1 MKVAILTDIHSNL
14 PALEAVLSAIDEAG
28 IERRWCLGDVVGYG
42 AQPDEC
48 TKLVSERCELSLVGN
63 HDLAVTGEIS
73 TEVFSA
79 SAAAAVEWTRANS
92 ADSTIDFLK
101 AQRPENTEH
110 EVGLYHASPRD
121 PVWEYVLA
129 VDQARECIAEQASRV
144 SFIGHSHVALWFSD
158 SDGPPGADGG
168 GQAEDGRVMDL
179 SEHRWLL
186 NPGQRGPASRRRSAR
201 RLAGAGHGRV
211 EGRLSP
217 RGLRHR
223 HGGGGDQGGG
233 PPRVAR
239 RPPLRG
245 PIMAPERARTGL
257 SGAPATI
264 AAMPNSLRPI
274 VLALF
279 LAAAAVGILGC
290 GGSSGPDPSISAQ
303 EAAVLSSKIDE
314 IQANVQVGS
323 CLVAADKTDDLIAD
337 VQELPSSVN
346 SDVKSALQNGAN
358 QLKILLADPTQCQGR
373 TTTSQTTT
381 STPSTT
387 ASTTTKTQPT
397 TTTRT
402 QTQPTTTTNT
412 STQGTTIGGNSGG
425 IGPGQMSPRSPKGE
439 LISDR
444 YRIEDRLGSGGMST
458 VFRATDTILERTVA
472 VKILAEHLS
481 DDDRFVAR
489 FRREA
494 LAVAK
499 LVHPNIVQVYDTGN
513 DGGQY
518 YIVMEYVRG
527 RSGAQLLQAEG
538 KLDPETSVE
547 IGVQACAGLD
557 YAHRHGI
564 IHRDVKP
571 GNLMIIGGPAGGGDM
586 TVKLA
591 DFGIAR
597 ASEQTRITQ
606 VGSVVGTAA
615 YLAPEQAR
623 GEEAN
628 PSTDVYSLGVVL
640 YQFLTGRL
648 PYEGASLAELAVR
661 QQSEQPL
668 HPSSYSED
676 VPEAVG
682 DAVLVAL
689 ESDPSRRFAAAG
701 ELADALRRGL
711 TGESPV
717 RTAQTR
723 VLGGDAPTSATR
735 HMPRT
740 RTQRQRR
747 PVQPR
752 GRQAP
757 AQAPRRRRAPQMAR
771 NLLALIAILLLAA
784 AVAAIVVLASSNSGG
799 KINLDQVV
807 KQNVNDQIDA
817 LKQVV
822 DDNTK

>member
-1 MKVAILTDIHSNL
+1 
-14 PALEAVLSAIDEAG
+14 
-28 IERRWCLGDVVGYG
+28 
-42 AQPDEC
+42 
-48 TKLVSERCELSLVGN
+48 
-63 HDLAVTGEIS
+63 
-73 TEVFSA
+73 
-79 SAAAAVEWTRANS
+79 
-92 ADSTIDFLK
+92 
-101 AQRPENTEH
+101 
-110 EVGLYHASPRD
+110 
-121 PVWEYVLA
+121 
-129 VDQARECIAEQASRV
+129 
-144 SFIGHSHVALWFSD
+144 
-158 SDGPPGADGG
+158 
-168 GQAEDGRVMDL
+168 
-179 SEHRWLL
+179 
-186 NPGQRGPASRRRSAR
+186 
-201 RLAGAGHGRV
+201 
-211 EGRLSP
+211 
-217 RGLRHR
+217 
-223 HGGGGDQGGG
+223 
-233 PPRVAR
+233 
-239 RPPLRG
+239 
-245 PIMAPERARTGL
+245 
-257 SGAPATI
+257 
-264 AAMPNSLRPI
+264 
-274 VLALF
+274 
-279 LAAAAVGILGC
+279 
-290 GGSSGPDPSISAQ
+290 
-303 EAAVLSSKIDE
+303 
-314 IQANVQVGS
+314 
-323 CLVAADKTDDLIAD
+323 
-337 VQELPSSVN
+337 
-346 SDVKSALQNGAN
+346 
-358 QLKILLADPTQCQGR
+358 
-373 TTTSQTTT
+373 
-381 STPSTT
+381 
-387 ASTTTKTQPT
+387 
-397 TTTRT
+397 
-402 QTQPTTTTNT
+402 
-412 STQGTTIGGNSGG
+412 
-425 IGPGQMSPRSPKGE
+425 MSPRSPKGE

-527 RSGAQLLQAEG
+527 RSGAQLLQTEG

-597 ASEQTRITQ
+597 ATEQSRITQ

-623 GEEAN
+623 GDEAN
-628 PSTDVYSLGVVL
+628 PSSDVYSLGVVL

-668 HPSSYSED
+668 HPSSYND
-676 VPEAVG
+676 AVPESVG

-689 ESDPSRRFAAAG
+689 ESDSSRRFAAAG

-711 TGESPV
+711 TGESPA

-723 VLGGDAPTSATR
+723 VLGGDTPTDSTR

-752 GRQAP
+752 QRQAAP
-757 AQAPRRRRAPQMAR
+757 APRRRRAPQMAR

-784 AVAAIVVLASSNSGG
+784 AVAAIVVLASGGGGG
-799 KINLDQVV
+799 KIDLDQVV
-807 KQNVNDQIDA
+807 KQNVNVQIDA

-822 DDNTK
+822 DENTK

>member
-1 MKVAILTDIHSNL
+1 
-14 PALEAVLSAIDEAG
+14 
-28 IERRWCLGDVVGYG
+28 
-42 AQPDEC
+42 
-48 TKLVSERCELSLVGN
+48 
-63 HDLAVTGEIS
+63 
-73 TEVFSA
+73 
-79 SAAAAVEWTRANS
+79 
-92 ADSTIDFLK
+92 
-101 AQRPENTEH
+101 
-110 EVGLYHASPRD
+110 
-121 PVWEYVLA
+121 
-129 VDQARECIAEQASRV
+129 
-144 SFIGHSHVALWFSD
+144 
-158 SDGPPGADGG
+158 
-168 GQAEDGRVMDL
+168 
-179 SEHRWLL
+179 
-186 NPGQRGPASRRRSAR
+186 
-201 RLAGAGHGRV
+201 
-211 EGRLSP
+211 
-217 RGLRHR
+217 
-223 HGGGGDQGGG
+223 
-233 PPRVAR
+233 
-239 RPPLRG
+239 
-245 PIMAPERARTGL
+245 
-257 SGAPATI
+257 
-264 AAMPNSLRPI
+264 
-274 VLALF
+274 
-279 LAAAAVGILGC
+279 
-290 GGSSGPDPSISAQ
+290 
-303 EAAVLSSKIDE
+303 
-314 IQANVQVGS
+314 
-323 CLVAADKTDDLIAD
+323 
-337 VQELPSSVN
+337 
-346 SDVKSALQNGAN
+346 
-358 QLKILLADPTQCQGR
+358 
-373 TTTSQTTT
+373 
-381 STPSTT
+381 
-387 ASTTTKTQPT
+387 
-397 TTTRT
+397 
-402 QTQPTTTTNT
+402 
-412 STQGTTIGGNSGG
+412 
-425 IGPGQMSPRSPKGE
+425 MSPRSPKGE

-538 KLDPETSVE
+538 KLDPETAVE

-628 PSTDVYSLGVVL
+628 PSSDVYSLGVVL

-661 QQSEQPL
+661 QQSEQAL
-668 HPSSYSED
+668 HPSNYSEA

-711 TGESPV
+711 TGQSPA

-723 VLGGDAPTSATR
+723 VLGGDTPTSATR

-752 GRQAP
+752 QRQAP
-757 AQAPRRRRAPQMAR
+757 PPRRRRASSVAR

-784 AVAAIVVLASSNSGG
+784 VVAAVVVLASSGGGG

-817 LKQVV
+817 LKRVV

>member
-1 MKVAILTDIHSNL
+1 
-14 PALEAVLSAIDEAG
+14 
-28 IERRWCLGDVVGYG
+28 
-42 AQPDEC
+42 
-48 TKLVSERCELSLVGN
+48 
-63 HDLAVTGEIS
+63 
-73 TEVFSA
+73 
-79 SAAAAVEWTRANS
+79 
-92 ADSTIDFLK
+92 
-101 AQRPENTEH
+101 
-110 EVGLYHASPRD
+110 
-121 PVWEYVLA
+121 
-129 VDQARECIAEQASRV
+129 
-144 SFIGHSHVALWFSD
+144 
-158 SDGPPGADGG
+158 
-168 GQAEDGRVMDL
+168 
-179 SEHRWLL
+179 
-186 NPGQRGPASRRRSAR
+186 
-201 RLAGAGHGRV
+201 
-211 EGRLSP
+211 
-217 RGLRHR
+217 
-223 HGGGGDQGGG
+223 
-233 PPRVAR
+233 
-239 RPPLRG
+239 
-245 PIMAPERARTGL
+245 
-257 SGAPATI
+257 
-264 AAMPNSLRPI
+264 
-274 VLALF
+274 
-279 LAAAAVGILGC
+279 
-290 GGSSGPDPSISAQ
+290 
-303 EAAVLSSKIDE
+303 
-314 IQANVQVGS
+314 
-323 CLVAADKTDDLIAD
+323 
-337 VQELPSSVN
+337 
-346 SDVKSALQNGAN
+346 
-358 QLKILLADPTQCQGR
+358 
-373 TTTSQTTT
+373 
-381 STPSTT
+381 
-387 ASTTTKTQPT
+387 
-397 TTTRT
+397 
-402 QTQPTTTTNT
+402 
-412 STQGTTIGGNSGG
+412 
-425 IGPGQMSPRSPKGE
+425 MSPRSPKGE

-527 RSGAQLLQAEG
+527 RSGAQLLQSEG

-597 ASEQTRITQ
+597 ATEQSRITQ

-623 GEEAN
+623 GDEAN
-628 PSTDVYSLGVVL
+628 PSSDVYSLGVVL

-668 HPSSYSED
+668 HPSSYSEA

-723 VLGGDAPTSATR
+723 VLGGDTPTASTR

-747 PVQPR
+747 PVQPPQ
-752 GRQAP
+752 RQAAP
-757 AQAPRRRRAPQMAR
+757 PPRRRRAPQMAR
-771 NLLALIAILLLAA
+771 NLLAIIAILLLAA
-784 AVAAIVVLASSNSGG
+784 AVAAIVVLASGNGGG

>member
-1 MKVAILTDIHSNL
+1 
-14 PALEAVLSAIDEAG
+14 
-28 IERRWCLGDVVGYG
+28 
-42 AQPDEC
+42 
-48 TKLVSERCELSLVGN
+48 
-63 HDLAVTGEIS
+63 
-73 TEVFSA
+73 
-79 SAAAAVEWTRANS
+79 
-92 ADSTIDFLK
+92 
-101 AQRPENTEH
+101 
-110 EVGLYHASPRD
+110 
-121 PVWEYVLA
+121 
-129 VDQARECIAEQASRV
+129 
-144 SFIGHSHVALWFSD
+144 
-158 SDGPPGADGG
+158 
-168 GQAEDGRVMDL
+168 
-179 SEHRWLL
+179 
-186 NPGQRGPASRRRSAR
+186 
-201 RLAGAGHGRV
+201 
-211 EGRLSP
+211 
-217 RGLRHR
+217 
-223 HGGGGDQGGG
+223 
-233 PPRVAR
+233 
-239 RPPLRG
+239 
-245 PIMAPERARTGL
+245 
-257 SGAPATI
+257 
-264 AAMPNSLRPI
+264 
-274 VLALF
+274 
-279 LAAAAVGILGC
+279 
-290 GGSSGPDPSISAQ
+290 
-303 EAAVLSSKIDE
+303 
-314 IQANVQVGS
+314 
-323 CLVAADKTDDLIAD
+323 
-337 VQELPSSVN
+337 
-346 SDVKSALQNGAN
+346 
-358 QLKILLADPTQCQGR
+358 
-373 TTTSQTTT
+373 
-381 STPSTT
+381 
-387 ASTTTKTQPT
+387 
-397 TTTRT
+397 
-402 QTQPTTTTNT
+402 
-412 STQGTTIGGNSGG
+412 
-425 IGPGQMSPRSPKGE
+425 MSPRSPKGE

-444 YRIEDRLGSGGMST
+444 YRIEDRLGSGGMSS

-538 KLDPETSVE
+538 KLDPDTAVE

-571 GNLMIIGGPAGGGDM
+571 GNLMIIGGPAGGGGDM

-623 GEEAN
+623 GEEAT
-628 PSTDVYSLGVVL
+628 PSSDVYSLGVVL
-640 YQFLTGRL
+640 YQFLAGRL

-676 VPEAVG
+676 VSQSVG

-689 ESDPSRRFAAAG
+689 DSDPARRFAAAG
-701 ELADALRRGL
+701 ELADALRHGL
-711 TGESPV
+711 TGVSPAG
-717 RTAQTR
+717 TAQTR
-723 VLGGDAPTSATR
+723 VLGGDTPTADTR

-740 RTQRQRR
+740 RTQRRSQRR

-752 GRQAP
+752 QRQAP
-757 AQAPRRRRAPQMAR
+757 PPRRRRAPTVAR

-784 AVAAIVVLASSNSGG
+784 AVAAIVVLASSSNGS
-799 KINLDQVV
+799 KISLDQVV